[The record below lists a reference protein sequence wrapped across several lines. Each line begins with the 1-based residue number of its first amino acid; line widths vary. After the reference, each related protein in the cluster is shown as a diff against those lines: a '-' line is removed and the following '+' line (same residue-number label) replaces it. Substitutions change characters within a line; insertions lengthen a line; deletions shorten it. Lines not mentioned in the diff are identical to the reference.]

1 MYSKK
6 ILILSVLISF
16 TLAGGIHRVAQ
27 SRWNAWS
34 YGSATALNL
43 YFALDND
50 LDGGYVY
57 VTVPSGV
64 TVTDCAV
71 WPLGTDLD
79 APAGNDAG
87 WIWGSYSSGVCD
99 LTGTTL
105 AADTA
110 YGL

>member
-27 SRWNAWS
+27 SRWDAWS

-43 YFALDND
+43 YFALDNAVD
-50 LDGGYVY
+50 GYVY

-79 APAGNDAG
+79 APADNDYAT
-87 WIWGSYSSGVCD
+87 WIWGSFSSGVCT
-99 LTGTTL
+99 LTGATL